1 MDRRKFVRS
10 AGVGAIGSGMLAAPA
25 IAQSQ
30 PVLKWRLTS
39 SFPKNLDTI
48 FACAETFS
56 RTISEATDG
65 KFHIQVFP
73 PNEIVPGLQAADAV
87 TNGSVEMCQ
96 TSSYYYVGKDPTF
109 AFGTAVPFGMNARQ
123 QNAWLYFGGGQDL
136 LNAFYE
142 KYKIYSL
149 PGGNSGAQMGGWFRR
164 EIKSVADLNGLKMR
178 IAGLAGRVVAKLG
191 VSPQQIAGGEI
202 YQALEKGT
210 IDAAEW
216 VGPYDDEKL
225 GFQKV
230 AQYYYY
236 PGWWEGGP
244 TLHTLVNMAK
254 WNELP
259 KSYQAA
265 LRSACEAANCDMM
278 ASYDQKNPAAIKR
291 LVANGAQLRPFS
303 QDILAAV
310 FQAANET
317 YAEITASNEGFKKI
331 WDSQTAFRKDAF
343 LWAQVAEYSYDTF
356 MMVQQ
361 RNGKL

>member
-1 MDRRKFVRS
+1 MDRRNFVRS

-142 KYKIYSL
+142 KYRIYSL
-149 PGGNSGAQMGGWFRR
+149 PGGNTGAQMGGWFRR

-210 IDAAEW
+210 IDATEW
-216 VGPYDDEKL
+216 VGPYDD
-225 GFQKV
+225 
-230 AQYYYY
+230 A
-236 PGWWEGGP
+236 
-244 TLHTLVNMAK
+244 
-254 WNELP
+254 
-259 KSYQAA
+259 
-265 LRSACEAANCDMM
+265 
-278 ASYDQKNPAAIKR
+278 
-291 LVANGAQLRPFS
+291 
-303 QDILAAV
+303 
-310 FQAANET
+310 
-317 YAEITASNEGFKKI
+317 
-331 WDSQTAFRKDAF
+331 
-343 LWAQVAEYSYDTF
+343 
-356 MMVQQ
+356 
-361 RNGKL
+361 